1 MTMAIELNNDVR
13 VPVRVQVNK
22 AGMAEKNAEFLAVNR
37 KIDEVAAEKAAA
49 SADYNERLKALRL
62 QRKTLMDVMD
72 EGFETV
78 QVDAYERVNEQLMQI
93 ETVRRDTG
101 KVVDELTRPMSADER
116 QLSIDD
122 VKPRGRGK
130 RAETADEAP
139 ASEAKPKRSRSRK
152 AAEQAEATA
161 E

>member
-49 SADYNERLKALRL
+49 SADCNERLKALRL

-78 QVDAYERVNEQLMQI
+78 QVEAYERVNEQLQQI
-93 ETVRRDTG
+93 ETVRKDNK
-101 KVVDELTRPMSADER
+101 KVIEELTRPMTAEER
-116 QLSIDD
+116 QLSFDD
-122 VKPRGRGK
+122 APRGRGK
-130 RAETADEAP
+130 RGETGDDAP
-139 ASEAKPKRSRSRK
+139 ASEAKPKRGGRRK
-152 AAEQAEATA
+152 AAQQTEATA